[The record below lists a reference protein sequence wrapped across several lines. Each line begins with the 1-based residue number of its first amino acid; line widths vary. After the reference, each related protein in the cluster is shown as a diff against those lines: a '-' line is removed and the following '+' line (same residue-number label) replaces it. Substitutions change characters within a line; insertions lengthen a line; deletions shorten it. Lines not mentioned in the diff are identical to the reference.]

1 LLGTIQSGVFDMA
14 KKQAE
19 RDIRIEYPSRNTIDG
34 SYKAKWGVYEY
45 VTHED
50 GTVDRRF
57 LQEFDQRDV
66 AIEAYPNATFKPS
79 GYKSQE

>member
-1 LLGTIQSGVFDMA
+1 MA
-14 KKQAE
+14 KKQVE
-19 RDIRIEYPSRNTIDG
+19 RDVRIEYPSRKTIDG

-45 VTHED
+45 VTLED

-66 AIEAYPNATFKPS
+66 AIEAYPDATFKPS
-79 GYKSQE
+79 GYKSTDL